1 MKRYN
6 IIMVY
11 DQEFRRILFCKRK
24 KRPYIGKLN
33 FPGGKWEEGEEYI
46 DAAYR
51 ELWEETGINRELI
64 TPMFHLMDFSYYDTE
79 IILELYICRLLQDV
93 KLIQE
98 AGGNE
103 LVWIS
108 TAGTDFGDT
117 EIFGGDGNILH
128 CYLMAERNRKLI
140 FASDGV

>member
-11 DQEFRRILFCKRK
+11 DQEFRKILFCKRK

-51 ELWEETGINRELI
+51 ELWEETGINREAI
-64 TPMFHLMDFSYYDTE
+64 TPMFHLMDFSYYDTDS
-79 IILELYICRLLQDV
+79 ILELYVCRLLQDV

-98 AGGNE
+98 VGGNE
-103 LVWIS
+103 LIWVPIEN
-108 TAGTDFGDT
+108 TDFGDT

-140 FASDGV
+140 FTNDGV

>member
-51 ELWEETGINRELI
+51 ELWEETGIN
-64 TPMFHLMDFSYYDTE
+64 
-79 IILELYICRLLQDV
+79 
-93 KLIQE
+93 
-98 AGGNE
+98 
-103 LVWIS
+103 
-108 TAGTDFGDT
+108 
-117 EIFGGDGNILH
+117 IFGGDGNILH